1 VKILLVERLAAPKLG
16 AALSAAGH
24 QVIPA
29 KDEPSAMA
37 ALTADAFRFLI
48 MSVRSGDETALALLR
63 AMRKTASLDAIS
75 ALVMVHEC
83 TEEYLLKAYEAGA
96 DFSLRGPCAPALVL
110 AQLKSA
116 SRLATAGGAGAGADG
131 VAAEA
136 AGGTPLEQ
144 INRSKTWRNAKSAIQ
159 LVSSKFLTLDV
170 ALVETDTVTEP
181 PTHACTIALS
191 NAQHQLEMRIALGT
205 DDASGKHLAVHMFGP
220 EGTDMIGDM
229 MTELANNLMGTLKTS
244 LSSESLAFTG
254 GLPQPLDAKEV
265 LRPSAVYNHQIAFA
279 MRMADAAI
287 LVHVSIRSKANLFLR
302 PAVLRE
308 GMVLAKDVFN
318 ARGQLMLH
326 AGTRLSLN
334 MVEKISGFMAEKSQ
348 LEVVAP

>member
-1 VKILLVERLAAPKLG
+1 MKILLVERLAAPKLG
-16 AALSAAGH
+16 AALAAAGH

-37 ALTADAFRFLI
+37 ALTADAFQFLV
-48 MSVRSGDETALALLR
+48 MSVRAGDETGIALLR
-63 AMRKTASLDAIS
+63 AMRKSAALDS
-75 ALVMVHEC
+75 VGALVMVHEC

-96 DFSLRGPCAPALVL
+96 DYSLRGPCAPGLVL

-116 SRLATAGGAGAGADG
+116 ARLAGAAGAGAGGAT
-131 VAAEA
+131 
-136 AGGTPLEQ
+136 AGEGATPLET
-144 INRSKTWRNAKSAIQ
+144 INRSNTWRNAKAAIQ
-159 LVSSKFLTLDV
+159 SVSSKFLTLDV
-170 ALVETDTVTEP
+170 ALVETDTVAEP

-191 NAQHQLEMRIALGT
+191 NAQHQLEMRVALGT
-205 DDASGKHLAVHMFGP
+205 DTASGKHLAVHMFGP

-244 LSSESLAFTG
+244 LSCESLAFTG
-254 GLPQPLDAKEV
+254 GLPQPLDAREV
-265 LRPSAVYNHQIAFA
+265 LRPSAVYNHQVAFA
-279 MRMADAAI
+279 LRVADAAI
-287 LVHVSIRSKANLFLR
+287 LVHLSIRSKANLFLR
-302 PAVLRE
+302 PAALRE